1 MIRRRLAP
9 ARGQSGFTLTE
20 MLVAMIFIGVLFA
33 VFATVVSSTIR
44 HNDEIEEQTV
54 LQAESR
60 AAIDQIAQDL
70 RAAYTG
76 DDTVAPIESLSA
88 TQVTFLSAN
97 RTTPMHL
104 RRVSYRLSGGTLQ
117 RRQAISSDTD
127 GAPWVIPAL
136 PSWETRVQRVVNST
150 VFTYYDEDG
159 VVTNVPANVATVG
172 ITVKVATATSSTRQF
187 TYQSSVSLREGEAS

>member
-1 MIRRRLAP
+1 MIRRRLVA

-54 LQAESR
+54 LQAEAR
-60 AAIDQIAQDL
+60 GAIDQIAQDL

-88 TQVTFLSAN
+88 TQITFLSPD
-97 RTTPMHL
+97 RKTPMHL

-127 GAPWVIPAL
+127 GAPWVIPTL
-136 PSWETRVQRVVNST
+136 PSWGTRVQRVVNST

-172 ITVKVATATSSTRQF
+172 ITVTVATATSSTRQF

>member
-9 ARGQSGFTLTE
+9 GRGQSGFTLTE

-33 VFATVVSSTIR
+33 VFATVVSSTLR

-54 LQAESR
+54 LQAEAR
-60 AAIDQIAQDL
+60 ASIDQIAQDL

-76 DDTVAPIESLSA
+76 DDAVAPIESLSA

-97 RTTPMHL
+97 RTTPLHL

-136 PSWETRVQRVVNST
+136 PGWQTRVQRVVNST
-150 VFTYYDEDG
+150 VFTYYDDDG

-172 ITVKVATATSSTRQF
+172 ITVEVATATSSTRHF